1 MAIDRAFL
9 IANFCDDES
18 DIQRIL
24 GPIEACPSKYADGT
38 IKTKPIFRDYAKA
51 LLKKNTSVEELQ
63 QQVLSQ
69 QKQITLLE
77 KQIEKLTNKM
87 EKLIHLFVDNES
99 DMDSDSDSDSE
110 SDSDSDSDSD

>member
-69 QKQITLLE
+69 QKQI
-77 KQIEKLTNKM
+77 EKLTNKM